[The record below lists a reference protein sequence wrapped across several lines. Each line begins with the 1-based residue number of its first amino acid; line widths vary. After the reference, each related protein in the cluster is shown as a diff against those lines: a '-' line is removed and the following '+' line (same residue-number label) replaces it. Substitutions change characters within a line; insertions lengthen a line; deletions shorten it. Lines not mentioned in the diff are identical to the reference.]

1 MLAKKILYALL
12 AALFLSSCAY
22 LPKAKENKVVF
33 KSRTIYA
40 NEAETIGLQN
50 LNNRVVVYCHSNFF
64 KSADSCAEYFEQR
77 GYTRFRDIPYKTA
90 NFDFLTL
97 DTYPTRRWRDS
108 ERTPRW

>member
-1 MLAKKILYALL
+1 MLANKLFCLL
-12 AALFLSSCAY
+12 TAVVFLTSCSCFY
-22 LPKAKENKVVF
+22 RTEENKVVF

-50 LNNRVVVYCHSNFF
+50 LDNRVTVYCHSNFF
-64 KSADSCAEYFEQR
+64 KSADSCAEYFEAR
-77 GYTRFRDIPYKTA
+77 GYTRFRDIPFKTA

-97 DTYPTRRWRDS
+97 DTYPTRRWRDN